1 MKNFLKIFLGL
12 VILVIILGTIFYM
25 VDTTRVHN
33 DCEPIFTFAHKI
45 IDGIDFSAKVD
56 TGLGYK
62 IIRIETL
69 DKQKTIKVGTIF
81 MKEEMP
87 NNIIESGDNILTSG
101 DIVSSGENE
110 LPKQTTFGESYED
123 FIMLE
128 GMEEKVYAKRLNSK
142 LGYSMTYYYD
152 LFEYVG
158 FENHDL
164 YKWIYT
170 SGDMQSIMT
179 IYDVTDQKEYDK
191 AIKKINKDKAL
202 EELSGDGTIF
212 EKAYSKMYTENE
224 IHKIQYFYFINLENL
239 KLMIDLSYPLEA
251 AEGIGMYMNNMLVSI
266 IKS

>member
-87 NNIIESGDNILTSG
+87 NNIIESGDSILTSG
-101 DIVSSGENE
+101 DIASSGENE

-142 LGYSMTYYYD
+142 LGYSMTYYHD

-158 FENHDL
+158 FEDHDL
-164 YKWIYT
+164 YKWTYT
-170 SGDMQSIMT
+170 SGDMQSTMT
-179 IYDVTDQKEYDK
+179 IYDVTDQKVYDE
-191 AIKKINKDKAL
+191 AMKKINKDKAL
-202 EELSGDGTIF
+202 EELSGEGTIF
-212 EKAYSKMYTENE
+212 EKAYSKTFTEND
-224 IHKIQYFYFINLENL
+224 IHKVQYYYFINLENL
-239 KLMIDLSYPLEA
+239 KLMLDLSYPVEA
-251 AEGIGMYMNNMLVSI
+251 AEGIGIYMSNMIVSI
-266 IKS
+266 TKN

>member
-1 MKNFLKIFLGL
+1 
-12 VILVIILGTIFYM
+12 
-25 VDTTRVHN
+25 
-33 DCEPIFTFAHKI
+33 
-45 IDGIDFSAKVD
+45 
-56 TGLGYK
+56 
-62 IIRIETL
+62 
-69 DKQKTIKVGTIF
+69 
-81 MKEEMP
+81 
-87 NNIIESGDNILTSG
+87 
-101 DIVSSGENE
+101 
-110 LPKQTTFGESYED
+110 
-123 FIMLE
+123 MLE

-170 SGDMQSIMT
+170 SGDMQSTMT